1 MWGVRIV
8 GTFIL
13 VSLLHYGLT
22 AAWGAMIC
30 HNLLLFV
37 IFVLYYRSG
46 RWTELTR
53 KMPPGKD
60 PRGAER

>member
-1 MWGVRIV
+1 
-8 GTFIL
+8 
-13 VSLLHYGLT
+13 
-22 AAWGAMIC
+22 MIC

-53 KMPPGKD
+53 KMPPGQK